1 MKTKQFFFLL
11 IGFYHIS
18 LFAQEDIKESKIRI
32 PAINL
37 NIGFHMPGGDLADRF
52 GSSTLFGMGFQL
64 KNEKN
69 FYWGID
75 FAALAGSDVKED
87 NIIDIIVAD
96 STDVIDVNGN
106 TATVRFWER
115 GAQTQFVLGK
125 IFPVIGPN
133 ENSGLFNYFKGIE
146 TIPLFYKYYTELMK
160 SNDF

>member
-11 IGFYHIS
+11 IGFYQIS

-64 KNEKN
+64 KNEEN

-75 FAALAGSDVKED
+75 FAALAGVSKNVLASIE
-87 NIIDIIVAD
+87 A
-96 STDVIDVNGN
+96 GRH
-106 TATVRFWER
+106 TARLEGFLRVTNAL
-115 GAQTQFVLGK
+115 GLKLVLH
-125 IFPVIGPN
+125 
-133 ENSGLFNYFKGIE
+133 E
-146 TIPLFYKYYTELMK
+146 
-160 SNDF
+160 